1 MYKKYIEHDAI
12 STSEAIREK
21 VSYEEK
27 KIFEKIT
34 EDVSFIKNELA
45 CQMEGKDNRLEEEEK
60 KKQRKIVA
68 KLISSEN
75 SRDNVKQVLDEEFTE
90 DSGLSRDAAIQQLV
104 HENDMDLNE
113 TTIDIKDI
121 EIEKD
126 EWVYVG
132 K

>member
-90 DSGLSRDAAIQQLV
+90 ESGLSSNAAIQQLV

>member
-1 MYKKYIEHDAI
+1 MYKKYIEYDAI

-21 VSYEEK
+21 VSYEER

-60 KKQRKIVA
+60 KKQREVVA

-90 DSGLSRDAAIQQLV
+90 ESGLSSNAAIQQLV

-113 TTIDIKDI
+113 TTIDIKDV

-126 EWVYVG
+126 DWVYVG